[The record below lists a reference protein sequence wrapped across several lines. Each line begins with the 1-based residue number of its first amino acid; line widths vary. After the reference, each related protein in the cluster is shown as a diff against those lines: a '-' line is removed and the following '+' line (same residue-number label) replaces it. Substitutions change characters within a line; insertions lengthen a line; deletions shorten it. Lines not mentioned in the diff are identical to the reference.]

1 MLLLLPL
8 KEKREKGGEEEAVS
22 KSSPPHLLFLFVGIA
37 RSAKKVG
44 GIALSGGVKAPRQSD
59 ERGRAGRQRERW
71 AIGENGWWWAP
82 SSLPLPP

>member
-1 MLLLLPL
+1 MGRSRRCQKALPPSL
-8 KEKREKGGEEEAVS
+8 ISLCGDCQVGQKSWGDRFEWRGEG
-22 KSSPPHLLFLFVGIA
+22 L
-37 RSAKKVG
+37 
-44 GIALSGGVKAPRQSD
+44 KAPRQSD